1 MIGRGDLA
9 GQCDGEARGSDGAST
24 RSFALLR
31 RAFPRQ
37 PALILAQGLYL
48 FSAVHAAR
56 RAWPA
61 GVWTFP
67 RTDFGPRPK
76 VLPRNLVDA
85 AEVHAG
91 KPQLAANEEQG
102 PKGRMCLA
110 SSPNRNRP
118 RTRNRPRFRDPWVG
132 AGLLPANACG
142 SPPGPK
148 LKAEDEFEFDY
159 D

>member
-91 KPQLAANEEQG
+91 QPQLAANEEQPSL
-102 PKGRMCLA
+102 PKSADA
-110 SSPNRNRP
+110 SKASAVECILSRRDSMRHEVPGKASLE
-118 RTRNRPRFRDPWVG
+118 RTVP
-132 AGLLPANACG
+132 
-142 SPPGPK
+142 
-148 LKAEDEFEFDY
+148 
-159 D
+159 